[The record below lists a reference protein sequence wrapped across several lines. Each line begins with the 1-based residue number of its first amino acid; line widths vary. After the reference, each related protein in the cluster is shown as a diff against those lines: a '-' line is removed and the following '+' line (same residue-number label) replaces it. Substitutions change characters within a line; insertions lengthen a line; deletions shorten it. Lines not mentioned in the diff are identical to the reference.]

1 MIDEFGPLGMSNGD
15 AERAHAAIR
24 RLTKEC
30 IDVTR
35 ERLRRGERLNLNE
48 VARGAVL
55 GIRNALVELGL
66 SLKQRE
72 PFLLIA
78 AVELL
83 RTYLQNVERTA
94 TKRRV
99 N

>member
-1 MIDEFGPLGMSNGD
+1 VIDEFGRLGMSSDD
-15 AERAHAAIR
+15 AERAHATIR
-24 RLTKEC
+24 KLTREC

-35 ERLRRGERLNLNE
+35 ERLRRGERLDLNE
-48 VARGAVL
+48 VARGAVI
-55 GIRNALVELGL
+55 GMRNALVELGL

-72 PFLLIA
+72 AFLLIA
-78 AVELL
+78 AVDLL
-83 RTYLQNVERTA
+83 RVYLQNLERTA

>member
-1 MIDEFGPLGMSNGD
+1 MSSDD
-15 AERAHAAIR
+15 AERAHATIR
-24 RLTKEC
+24 KLTREC

-48 VARGAVL
+48 VARGAVI
-55 GIRNALVELGL
+55 GMRNALVELGL

-72 PFLLIA
+72 AFLLIA
-78 AVELL
+78 AVDLL
-83 RTYLQNVERTA
+83 RVYLQNLERTA